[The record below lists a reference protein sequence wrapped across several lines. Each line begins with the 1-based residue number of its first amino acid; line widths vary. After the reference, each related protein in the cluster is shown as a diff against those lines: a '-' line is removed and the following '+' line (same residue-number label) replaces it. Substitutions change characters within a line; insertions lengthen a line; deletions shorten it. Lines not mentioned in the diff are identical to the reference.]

1 MTPPASHVCHVW
13 ECMHRQQ
20 PLAAVF
26 AINTHLS
33 TPSLLHPSPPFSIDT
48 LTGEEDSGEL
58 RDDQALLTPARYCP
72 LSSSHRRLRRPTVY
86 NTHKLSFTPFY
97 DKFQDVIHYLSRIVD
112 GLGGVCRSSDADGRS
127 TITTQ
132 TKQTPAQRLLMIPVE
147 PKNEQGN
154 GENEDEKSGG

>member
-20 PLAAVF
+20 LLAAVL

-33 TPSLLHPSPPFSIDT
+33 SPPFSIDI
-48 LTGEEDSGEL
+48 LTGEEDSGER

-86 NTHKLSFTPFY
+86 NTHTHKLSFTPFY

-112 GLGGVCRSSDADGRS
+112 GLGGVCRPSNADRRS

-132 TKQTPAQRLLMIPVE
+132 TKQNPGTTLTNDTSRAQE
-147 PKNEQGN
+147 
-154 GENEDEKSGG
+154 